1 MRQKRKETLKTFFL
15 KSNSTLKRAADN
27 HKVGFWLYNYLFL
40 PTVVGGF
47 RLADYKIGKMI
58 SSAYKRDLDKQL
70 KHYMPD
76 VLDNP
81 KKRKRIEKDIV
92 KSYFTDGMFP
102 SEYMLYNFQ
111 DQGYYERHE
120 WLSDMDSNAMLLS
133 LSSEEAFNDTRNKA
147 RFYAIMKDY
156 FHRQVCVISSET
168 SMEEFVHFA
177 LLHEKFIV
185 KPMEGTT
192 GNGTF
197 IATVN
202 NVSEA
207 EELYIH
213 LLSEGEWIAEELIR
227 QHPDMAKWNPSSVN
241 TLRIPTFRTNDGCRI
256 LQPFFR
262 TGRKGAVV
270 DNAGQGGVFAVFNPD
285 TGIITTDGVDEY
297 GGRYEQHPDSHL
309 TFKGWQIPQ
318 YEQLKKIAAELIH
331 RMPMKQRY
339 VGFDFALTQEGWVLV
354 EGNSLGQFVG
364 QIAEQ
369 KGVRKQFME
378 YLKDEA

>member
-1 MRQKRKETLKTFFL
+1 M
-15 KSNSTLKRAADN
+15 
-27 HKVGFWLYNYLFL
+27 
-40 PTVVGGF
+40 VGGF

-111 DQGYYERHE
+111 DQGYHERHE

-227 QHPDMAKWNPSSVN
+227 QHPDMAKWYPSSVN
-241 TLRIPTFRTNDGCRI
+241 TLRIPSFRTNDGCRI
-256 LQPFFR
+256 
-262 TGRKGAVV
+262 
-270 DNAGQGGVFAVFNPD
+270 
-285 TGIITTDGVDEY
+285 
-297 GGRYEQHPDSHL
+297 HL
-309 TFKGWQIPQ
+309 P
-318 YEQLKKIAAELIH
+318 
-331 RMPMKQRY
+331 
-339 VGFDFALTQEGWVLV
+339 
-354 EGNSLGQFVG
+354 
-364 QIAEQ
+364 
-369 KGVRKQFME
+369 
-378 YLKDEA
+378 